1 MLAKTKVNS
10 TESILITAA
19 TVTAE
24 LSKVRNI
31 AKEMSIA
38 VMNAKAISHRA
49 GEVALG
55 FRPITDFI
63 DEMAQDVMQL
73 VIKIS
78 REAFQLSQMAIE
90 RTHLLNTEQQ
100 YRRALEN
107 AQDAPFVDSLK
118 PAVERIQKQYRE
130 YQEIL
135 QKNIVRLSLLLDD
148 IQSSTKGSQVLSTT
162 SRVEASQAG
171 SFSSSLVVV
180 AENLEQA
187 TDKIRAHVKSSQNK
201 LDNVLEIIKRE
212 KL

>member
-1 MLAKTKVNS
+1 MPANKEN
-10 TESILITAA
+10 ILITAA

-24 LSKVRNI
+24 LSKVRKI

-49 GEVALG
+49 GEAALG

-78 REAFQLSQMAIE
+78 KEAFQLSQMAIE
-90 RTHLLNTEQQ
+90 RTHLINTEKQ
-100 YRRALEN
+100 YRLVLERAK
-107 AQDAPFVDSLK
+107 DAPYVDSLK
-118 PAVERIQKQYRE
+118 PATKRIHSQYSH
-130 YQEIL
+130 YQLVL
-135 QKNIVRLSLLLDD
+135 QKNISRLILLLDD

-162 SRVEASQAG
+162 SRVEASRARG
-171 SFSSSLVVV
+171 FSASLEVV

-187 TDKIRAHVKSSQNK
+187 TDKIRAHVKSSHNK
-201 LDNVLEIIKRE
+201 LNGVLEILKRE
-212 KL
+212 TLK

>member
-1 MLAKTKVNS
+1 MSGNS

-24 LSKVRNI
+24 LSKVRSI

-49 GEVALG
+49 GEAALG

-63 DEMAQDVMQL
+63 DEMAQEVMQL

-90 RTHLLNTEQQ
+90 RTHLMNTETQ
-100 YRRALEN
+100 YTKVLKQAEN
-107 AQDAPFVDSLK
+107 ARYVDSLR
-118 PAVERIQKQYRE
+118 PAVKRIHQQYVD
-130 YQEIL
+130 YQSVL
-135 QKNIVRLSLLLDD
+135 QKNIIRLDMLLDD

-162 SRVEASQAG
+162 SRVEASRAQG
-171 SFSSSLVVV
+171 FSASLEVV

-187 TDKIRAHVKSSQNK
+187 TDKIRAHVKSSRNK
-201 LDNVLEIIKRE
+201 LDNVLAILKRE
-212 KL
+212 KLQ

>member
-1 MLAKTKVNS
+1 MSSNN
-10 TESILITAA
+10 TENILITAA

-24 LSKVRNI
+24 LSKVKKI

-49 GEVALG
+49 GEAALG

-78 REAFQLSQMAIE
+78 KEAFQLSQMAVE
-90 RTHLLNTEQQ
+90 RTHIINTEEQ
-100 YRRALEN
+100 YSRILN
-107 AQDAPFVDSLK
+107 NGKDARFIDSLK
-118 PAVERIQKQYRE
+118 PAVKQIHQQYLS
-130 YQEIL
+130 YQETL
-135 QKNIVRLSLLLDD
+135 QKNIISLTLLLDD

-162 SRVEASQAG
+162 SRVEASRARG
-171 SFSSSLVVV
+171 FSASLEVV

-187 TDKIRAHVKSSQNK
+187 TDKIRALVKKSRNK
-201 LDNVLEIIKRE
+201 LDDVLEILKRE
-212 KL
+212 SYR

>member
-1 MLAKTKVNS
+1 MASKN
-10 TESILITAA
+10 TENILITAA

-24 LSKVRNI
+24 LSEVKKI

-49 GEVALG
+49 GDAALG

-78 REAFQLSQMAIE
+78 KEAFHLSQMAID
-90 RTHLLNTEQQ
+90 RAHIISTEEQ
-100 YRRALEN
+100 YKRVLKNGA
-107 AQDAPFVDSLK
+107 DARHIDSLK
-118 PAVERIQKQYRE
+118 PAMERIHNQHLN

-135 QKNIVRLSLLLDD
+135 QKSIIGLTLLLDD

-162 SRVEASQAG
+162 SRVEASSAG
-171 SFSSSLVVV
+171 GFRASLEVV
-180 AENLEQA
+180 AGNLEEA
-187 TDKIRAHVKSSQNK
+187 TDKIRALVKKSRNK
-201 LDNVLEIIKRE
+201 LDNVLDILKRE
-212 KL
+212 SRK

>member
-1 MLAKTKVNS
+1 MSANKN
-10 TESILITAA
+10 ENILITAA

-24 LSKVRNI
+24 LSNVRKI

-49 GEVALG
+49 GEAALG

-78 REAFQLSQMAIE
+78 KEAFQLSQMAVE
-90 RTHLLNTEQQ
+90 RTHLIQTEKQ
-100 YRRALEN
+100 YNRVLKDGK
-107 AQDAPFVDSLK
+107 DARYVDSLK
-118 PAVERIQKQYRE
+118 PAVDKIHKQYIS
-130 YQEIL
+130 YQETL
-135 QKNIVRLSLLLDD
+135 QKNIVRLTLLLDE

-162 SRVEASQAG
+162 SRVEASRARN
-171 SFSSSLVVV
+171 FSASLEVV

-187 TDKIRAHVKSSQNK
+187 TDKIRSHVKSSHNK
-201 LDNVLEIIKRE
+201 LDNVLEILKRE
-212 KL
+212 KI

>member
-1 MLAKTKVNS
+1 MSSKN
-10 TESILITAA
+10 TENILITAA

-24 LSKVRNI
+24 LSEVKKI

-49 GEVALG
+49 GDAALG

-78 REAFQLSQMAIE
+78 KEAFHLSQMAID
-90 RTHLLNTEQQ
+90 RAHIIKTEEQ
-100 YRRALEN
+100 YKRVLKNGA
-107 AQDAPFVDSLK
+107 DARHIDSLK
-118 PAVERIQKQYRE
+118 PAMERIHNQYLN

-135 QKNIVRLSLLLDD
+135 QKNIIGLTLLLDD

-162 SRVEASQAG
+162 SRVEASSAG
-171 SFSSSLVVV
+171 GFRASLEVV
-180 AENLEQA
+180 AGNLEEA
-187 TDKIRAHVKSSQNK
+187 TDKIRGLVKKSRNK
-201 LDNVLEIIKRE
+201 LDNVLDILKRE
-212 KL
+212 SRK